1 MWVTQKAAVRVTN
14 QIHRK
19 SKTMK
24 GKAISRKHA
33 DRNFNYKNYPDRYDE
48 ARMKDNV
55 YRKYY
60 FQEVKDLARH
70 LLEEQAKEEQLEQLT
85 EDITDEQV
93 EELLDSLTFDEYETL
108 AYEALFRA
116 SCEAQN
122 ARNIERRHPE
132 RNKNPMDLLNAEKTA
147 PQRMA
152 LYLGNM
158 DEYAPRDIQL
168 EVYTEFIEWFDNK
181 FDQIK
186 CLDFA
191 LHCDEMGAIH
201 GHFAF
206 ITCGKDKDGNWTA
219 KLNDGLA
226 QMGIQRPDPDAPR
239 TDENCPLQTFT
250 RMTLEKLWEIAEAH
264 GIEINKTPDPDNKSK
279 GRADMTTD
287 EYITLNETKKRNA
300 ELEAERDA
308 IAAERDAAVAE
319 RDTAIS
325 ERDAAVAEKDTAIA
339 ERDAAVADRDKQLV
353 LLSDAKAEVTEM
365 KAELIKTADEIKA
378 LNEWADEL
386 EVKNEEMAKKNRVL
400 EDQTKQLENDK
411 KAALEDVDALG
422 HALGKMQKDMTA
434 VGEALNELNKANN
447 AIRENPMDVMK
458 NDYAELR
465 VFRTRYKDVPET
477 KKVETADGVK
487 RVPTGRTVAEA
498 VKEQSKQAKYRD
510 LAIRDIAN
518 VFNTPRF
525 AQLRNIIEE
534 GYAEFKRQLPT
545 LTQRIERWKNLGRG
559 ILEQQNQIQVQQ
571 PETEEIPE

>member
-1 MWVTQKAAVRVTN
+1 MAMWVTQKNAVRVTN

-33 DRNFNYKNYPDRYDE
+33 DRNFNYKDYPDRYDP

-60 FQEVKDLARH
+60 FPEVRDLARH

-85 EDITDEQV
+85 EDISDEQV
-93 EELLDSLTFDEYETL
+93 EALLDSLTFDEYETL

-122 ARNIERRHPE
+122 TRNIASRHPE

-168 EVYTEFIEWFDNK
+168 EVYTEFIEWFEK
-181 FDQIK
+181 EFDQIK

-226 QMGIQRPDPDAPR
+226 QMGIRRPDPDSPR
-239 TDENCPLQTFT
+239 TDENCPLVTFT
-250 RMTLEKLWEIAEAH
+250 AMTKEKLWEIAEAH
-264 GIEINKTPDPDNKSK
+264 GIEVNKTPDPDNKKK

-287 EYITLNETKKRNA
+287 EYITLNESKKRNA

-308 IAAERDAAVAE
+308 LIAERDAAVAE
-319 RDTAIS
+319 RDIAIS
-325 ERDAAVAEKDTAIA
+325 ERDAAVAEKEQVIT
-339 ERDAAVADRDKQLV
+339 ERDVAVADRDKQLI
-353 LLSDAKAEVTEM
+353 LLSDAKD
-365 KAELIKTADEIKA
+365 ELAKTDSEIKA
-378 LNEWADEL
+378 LNKQAEEL
-386 EVKNEEMAKKNRVL
+386 TTKNEEIANENRVL
-400 EDQTKQLENDK
+400 EDQIKDLQKAKLDAETLAEKAFERADNAHRLLNDFNERIPEL
-411 KAALEDVDALG
+411 A
-422 HALGKMQKDMTA
+422 T
-434 VGEALNELNKANN
+434 ALNELNKADK
-447 AIRENPMDVMK
+447 AIKDSPLTNLKREI
-458 NDYAELR
+458 AELA
-465 VFRTRYKDVPET
+465 VYRTVYGQKAQTKDGKPTGLTIDQVVKKRAEDPQYQAYANRSMMNIINGVKWTELIM
-477 KKVETADGVK
+477 KVEDAAYKFTQKLPKLKKLVDHWD
-487 RVPTGRTVAEA
+487 
-498 VKEQSKQAKYRD
+498 S
-510 LAIRDIAN
+510 I
-518 VFNTPRF
+518 
-525 AQLRNIIEE
+525 QLD
-534 GYAEFKRQLPT
+534 
-545 LTQRIERWKNLGRG
+545 
-559 ILEQQNQIQVQQ
+559 VQQ
-571 PETEEIPE
+571 PVDEFQQPEADQIPE